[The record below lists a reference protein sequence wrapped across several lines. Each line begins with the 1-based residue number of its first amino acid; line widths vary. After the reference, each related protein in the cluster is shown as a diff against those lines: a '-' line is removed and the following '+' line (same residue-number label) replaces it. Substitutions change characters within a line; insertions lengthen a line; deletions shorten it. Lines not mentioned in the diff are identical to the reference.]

1 MTAVKPVEDAVLL
14 GVGILKFVY
23 HRDPIGGANAIA
35 EPLAKTGA
43 ERPIE
48 IFQQVIER
56 ELMSLPLARLHPA
69 AHHLGGPLQ
78 DKVANAGAARQ
89 QFVDLAEQR
98 QGWWRLPLAQ
108 LGFQCLLAEALEILG
123 QLVTA
128 ALVLR
133 PVADLGEPAFVVL
146 AGIELHLPL
155 GLAADLVRLRQP
167 FALHRSDATHG
178 RLMADC
184 EGLVTQG
191 RMDLQ
196 LAVVEP
202 AAHLPQQGGGARP
215 ECAHRA
221 GEGLVHRIELGAP
234 VVAHRLQPEL
244 AVVGQKFGF
253 KQGARFEGVLFQH
266 PLAEAVDGEH
276 RRLVH
281 LPLGGQQPACR
292 LLVILHF
299 QQQLGQQRIRT
310 LAAQEGEACLVDAGA
325 DPPPQ
330 LGGGGLGEGHH
341 QDLGH
346 RQRSLVG
353 AGLTRLLPFLDE
365 WAVAQ
370 QQPQVE
376 TGDGVG
382 LAGAGG
388 GLDQPLAM
396 EGEAQGIECL
406 GHYFSSSRQLSSGV
420 RCSRASACNW
430 LSTSSSRAGKQ
441 RAT

>member
-1 MTAVKPVEDAVLL
+1 MEDAVLL
-14 GVGILKFVY
+14 GVGVLEFVDHGDSVARPDALAQPLTQAGAKRPVEILEQIVE
-23 HRDPIGGANAIA
+23 RQLMG
-35 EPLAKTGA
+35 LA
-43 ERPIE
+43 
-48 IFQQVIER
+48 
-56 ELMSLPLARLHPA
+56 LARLHPL
-69 AHHLGGPLQ
+69 AHHPRGPLQ
-78 DKVANAGAARQ
+78 HQIPDAGTAGQ
-89 QFVDLAEQR
+89 QRIYLAEQLQGR
-98 QGWWRLPLAQ
+98 QRLPLAQ
-108 LGFQCLLAEALEILG
+108 LGFQHFLAEALQLLG
-123 QLVTA
+123 NGVA
-128 ALVLR
+128 AGGIPG
-133 PVADLGEPAFVVL
+133 PVAYLGEPTFVVL
-146 AGIELHLPL
+146 AGVELDLAL
-155 GLAADLVRLRQP
+155 GLAADLVGLRQP
-167 FALHRSDATHG
+167 LRFYLFDANHG
-178 RLMADC
+178 FPVTLDKRL
-184 EGLVTQG
+184 LPQG
-191 RMDLQ
+191 GTDRQ

-202 AAHLPQQGGGARP
+202 AVHLPQQGGGARP
-215 ECAHRA
+215 ELAHRP
-221 GEGLVHRIELGAP
+221 GQRLVHRIELGAP

-281 LPLGGQQPACR
+281 LPLGGQQPARR

-346 RQRSLVG
+346 RQRPLVG

-365 WAVAQ
+365 RAVAQ

-376 TGDGVG
+376 AGDGVG
-382 LAGAGG
+382 LAGPGG

-396 EGEAQGIECL
+396 EGEAQGVQCL

-430 LSTSSSRAGKQ
+430 FSTSSSRAGKQ